1 MPAKSTAMRRA
12 SAIAEH
18 HPSQLYAKN
27 KGLAK
32 MSKSQL
38 HEFAS
43 TKEKG
48 LPHYAKTKPAQA
60 SSKKHN
66 PY

>member
-18 HPSQLYAKN
+18 HPNELYARN
-27 KGLAK
+27 KGMLK
-32 MSKSQL
+32 MSHKQL
-38 HEFAS
+38 HDFAS

-48 LPHYAKTKPAQA
+48 MPHYAKTKPAQA
-60 SSKKHN
+60 SK
-66 PY
+66 